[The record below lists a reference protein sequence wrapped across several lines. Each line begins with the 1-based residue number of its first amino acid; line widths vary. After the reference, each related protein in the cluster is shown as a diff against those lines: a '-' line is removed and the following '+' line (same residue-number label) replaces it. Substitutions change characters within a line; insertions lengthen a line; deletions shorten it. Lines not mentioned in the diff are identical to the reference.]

1 MRTMRKHLAVVSLSA
16 LLFVGAPAHAQDT
29 CGEVCTPEFWRNS
42 AQAEIEA
49 ALRDVDV
56 RSRNETG
63 TTPLHGAAGWG
74 TPENIRILLEAGANV
89 NARRIEDGRTPLH
102 YAAAYGTPENVFA
115 LLELG
120 ADGTAEDEFGQTPF
134 DLVGMN
140 PALRGTDAYWA
151 LNEARF
157 R

>member
-1 MRTMRKHLAVVSLSA
+1 VYARSEFGGTPLHSA
-16 LLFVGAPAHAQDT
+16 AFS
-29 CGEVCTPEFWRNS
+29 ETPENIR
-42 AQAEIEA
+42 ILLEA
-49 ALRDVDV
+49 GANVNA
-56 RSRNETG
+56 RNETG